1 MNPQNQNNNKLT
13 NEWSPLEN
21 KLFEHAFLVFPEETS
36 DRWQKIAERISGKS
50 AKEVEEHFDMLLH
63 DVYEIE
69 AGRIEIP
76 RYADDSSMLSSN
88 WNSNNQIY
96 FTSKSKHQLDNER
109 KEGSPWTEEEHKYVN
124 SFFLTYLELNSFL

>member
-1 MNPQNQNNNKLT
+1 MPSLSFRKKPLIGGRRSLT
-13 NEWSPLEN
+13 GFLESQP
-21 KLFEHAFLVFPEETS
+21 KK
-36 DRWQKIAERISGKS
+36 WKS
-50 AKEVEEHFDMLLH
+50 ILICFLH

-76 RYADDSSMLSSN
+76 RYADDSSMLLSN

-109 KEGSPWTEEEHKYVN
+109 KEGSPWTEEEHK
-124 SFFLTYLELNSFL
+124 

>member
-1 MNPQNQNNNKLT
+1 MNPQNQNNNNLT
-13 NEWSPLEN
+13 NEWSTLEN

-36 DRWQKIAERISGKS
+36 YRWQKIADRISGKS

-76 RYADDSSMLSSN
+76 RYADDSSMLLSN

-109 KEGSPWTEEEHKYVN
+109 KEGSPWTEEEHK
-124 SFFLTYLELNSFL
+124 